1 MNTRI
6 DSNSTWKR
14 TWRIAAA
21 GMSVA
26 AFAMLAACGSDPAA
40 ATASGQDAGS
50 PQQGGTVTLVT
61 DPDSLQCVDPFQT
74 AWTQSRTIVRNYVD
88 SLVDQDPK
96 TGEIKPW
103 LAKSWT
109 ISDDGKTY
117 TFTLK
122 DGVTF
127 SDGSKFDADAVVDTF
142 TENLATLKEKPG
154 TVGGFYVQN
163 LTGVSKVDDHTVKF
177 ELSAPNAS
185 FLQGLATPTLGIIS
199 RASAKLTPQQRCD
212 GQVVGTGPFTIEK
225 YDAKSGLT
233 LKKRTGYT
241 SSSPLA
247 AHQGDAYLDSIVI
260 SYVSESSVRLGNLA
274 AGTADVV
281 WSGSDKPLV
290 SNELSQIKQVGGTV
304 ESRPLPGATF
314 GLFPNVRNGGILSD
328 NDVRQALS
336 LSIDRATYAKTVFRD
351 GYPNVKGVISSTTPG
366 FKAEP
371 SSVEFDKA
379 KAAKLLDAAGWKK
392 GDDGYRYKD
401 GKKLTVTFL
410 TSTKDDGYELL
421 QDELKQTGFDF
432 QIKVVTSAQYT
443 TLTNANKYDL
453 VSLTYTRAD
462 QSAINTLLDERYAT
476 FKAISGNTQDAD
488 TQATIEAAFDKGTSA
503 TDTKERTS
511 IYEGVQDTISKQNV
525 IIPVYERSQDVALS
539 SKVHGLRFTAESFG
553 DFHDLWKAQ

>member
-1 MNTRI
+1 MNATNG
-6 DSNSTWKR
+6 SKGTWKQA
-14 TWRIAAA
+14 WKLVAA
-21 GMSVA
+21 GMSA
-26 AFAMLAACGSDPAA
+26 TALMALAACGSGSAA
-40 ATASGQDAGS
+40 QTASGDTGT
-50 PQQGGTVTLVT
+50 PQQGGSVTIVES
-61 DPDSLQCVDPFQT
+61 PDNLQCIDPFQT

-122 DGVTF
+122 DGITF

-212 GQVVGTGPFTIEK
+212 GQAVGTGPFTIEK
-225 YDAKSGLT
+225 YDAKTGVT

-247 AHQGDAYLDSIVI
+247 AHQGDAYLDSITI
-260 SYVSESSVRLGNLA
+260 SYVPENSVRLGNFA
-274 AGTADVV
+274 SGTADIV
-281 WSGSDKPLV
+281 WTDSDSPFV
-290 SNELSQIKQVGGTV
+290 QNDITQIKQTGGTV
-304 ESRPLPGATF
+304 QSRALPGATF
-314 GLFPNVRNGGILSD
+314 GLFPNVRNGGVLSD

-336 LSIDRATYAKTVFRD
+336 LSIDRTTYGNTVLRD
-351 GYPNVKGVISSTTPG
+351 GYPTVKGVISSTTPG

-371 SSVEFDKA
+371 SSVEYDTA
-379 KAAKLLDAAGWKK
+379 KAAKLLDKAGWKK
-392 GDDGYRYKD
+392 GSDGYRYKD

-410 TSTKDDGYELL
+410 TSEKDDGYELI
-421 QDELKQTGFDF
+421 QDELKKTGFDF

-488 TQATIEAAFDKGTSA
+488 SQATLEAAFDKGTA
-503 TDTKERTS
+503 TTDTKERTS
-511 IYEGVQDTISKQNV
+511 IYEGVQDTISKENI
-525 IIPVYERSQDVALS
+525 IIPVFERLQDVGLS
-539 SKVHGLRFTAESFG
+539 SKVHGLRFTGESFG